1 MESYIIA
8 IQEFAMNKTLLDYFS
23 DLPDPRVER
32 TKLHKLEDI
41 LAITIYAV
49 ICGADGWNE
58 IELFGQCKQPWLK
71 TFLELPNGIPSHDT
85 FARVVSSIKPDAF
98 EERFQKWIQA
108 LAKNTGE
115 KIIAIDGKTLRR
127 SFDTAN
133 RKAAIHMVSA
143 WACENKMV
151 FGQIATDE
159 KSNEITAI
167 PKLLETLVLDG
178 SVVTIDAM
186 GCQKK
191 IAEKIVDGGGDYI
204 FSLKG
209 NHGTL
214 HEEVKLF
221 MDDAIANNGG
231 CDYSCDTDGG
241 HGRVEIRKVWYSENT
256 EWMRD
261 IKDWPGLSSLIAVE
275 SQRAQMGKTTV
286 ERRYFISSLSNRDAK
301 SIGQII
307 RGHWGVENRLHW
319 SLDVSFGEDNSRI
332 RKDFGA
338 ENFSR
343 LRRIALNLLKQEKTL
358 KRGIKAKQH
367 KASWDE
373 QYMLKVLQI

>member
-1 MESYIIA
+1 METYIIT
-8 IQEFAMNKTLLDYFS
+8 IQEFTMNKTFLDYFA

-41 LAITIYAV
+41 LVITICAV
-49 ICGADGWNE
+49 ICGAEGWTE
-58 IELFGQCKQPWLK
+58 IELFGQSKEQWLK

-85 FARVVSSIKPDAF
+85 FARVISSIKLEDF
-98 EERFQKWIQA
+98 EQRFQKWIQA
-108 LAKNTGE
+108 LAQSTGQE
-115 KIIAIDGKTLRR
+115 VIAIDGKTLRR
-127 SFDTAN
+127 SFDAAN

-151 FGQIATDE
+151 FGQIAIDE
-159 KSNEITAI
+159 KSNEITAL
-167 PKLLETLVLDG
+167 PKLLEMLVLDG

-191 IAEKIVDGGGDYI
+191 IAEKIIKDGGDYI

-214 HEEVKLF
+214 HEEVQLF
-221 MDDAIANNGG
+221 MDYAIADNGSY
-231 CDYSCDTDGG
+231 DYSSQTNGDHSRIETRKLLYCQDVQWMTD
-241 HGRVEIRKVWYSENT
+241 R
-256 EWMRD
+256 
-261 IKDWPGLSSLIAVE
+261 KDWSGLSSLIAVE
-275 SQRAQMGKTTV
+275 SQRTLGGTTTV
-286 ERRYFISSLSNRDAK
+286 ERRYFISSLSGRDAK
-301 SIGQII
+301 SIGQMI
-307 RGHWGVENRLHW
+307 RGHWGIENRLHW
-319 SLDVSFGEDNSRI
+319 SLDVSFSEDNCRI

-343 LRRIALNLLKQEKTL
+343 LRRIALNLLKQENTL

-367 KASWDE
+367 KAGWDD
-373 QYMLKVLQI
+373 QYLLKVLQI

>member
-1 MESYIIA
+1 MSKA
-8 IQEFAMNKTLLDYFS
+8 LLDYFT

-32 TKLHKLEDI
+32 TKLHKLDDI
-41 LAITIYAV
+41 LAITICAV
-49 ICGADGWNE
+49 ICGAEGWNE
-58 IELFGQCKQPWLK
+58 IELFGQCKYQWLK

-85 FARVVSSIKPDAF
+85 FARVISSIKPEDF
-98 EERFQKWIQA
+98 EERFQKWVQA
-108 LAKNTGE
+108 LAKNKNE
-115 KIIAIDGKTLRR
+115 KIIALDGKTLRQ

-133 RKAAIHMVSA
+133 HKAAIHMVSA

-151 FGQIATDE
+151 FGQIATAD

-167 PKLLETLVLDG
+167 PKLLEMLVLDG

-191 IAEKIVDGGGDYI
+191 IAQKIVDGGGDYI

-221 MDDAIANNGG
+221 LDDAIVNKSGY
-231 CDYSCDTDGG
+231 DYSSEITGD
-241 HGRVEIRKVWYSENT
+241 HGRIETRKVWYSQDVQ
-256 EWMRD
+256 WMADRE
-261 IKDWPGLSSLIAVE
+261 DWPGLSSLIAVE
-275 SQRAQMGKTTV
+275 SQRVQGDKTTV
-286 ERRYFISSLSNRDAK
+286 ERRYFISSLSGPDAE

-307 RGHWGVENRLHW
+307 RGHWGIENRLHW
-319 SLDVSFGEDNSRI
+319 SLDVSFREDNCRI

-343 LRRIALNLLKQEKTL
+343 LRRIALNLLKQEETL

-367 KASWDE
+367 KAGWDE
-373 QYMLKVLQI
+373 QYMLKVLKI